1 MLDLAEPWDKP
12 LCHLCVDLF
21 VVIVFCKNSSLATW
35 LYYANAQSS
44 FVGLSF
50 KFLKDHL
57 FTPPRCSQKDKIL
70 ISLANKVKEDE
81 ASFKAQA
88 EIQKELDRRP
98 SETVGRSQR
107 KMRSRRS

>member
-1 MLDLAEPWDKP
+1 VLDLAEPWDKP

-21 VVIVFCKNSSLATW
+21 VVIVFCKNS
-35 LYYANAQSS
+35 
-44 FVGLSF
+44 
-50 KFLKDHL
+50 
-57 FTPPRCSQKDKIL
+57 
-70 ISLANKVKEDE
+70 VKEDE

-98 SETVGRSQR
+98 LETVGRSQR